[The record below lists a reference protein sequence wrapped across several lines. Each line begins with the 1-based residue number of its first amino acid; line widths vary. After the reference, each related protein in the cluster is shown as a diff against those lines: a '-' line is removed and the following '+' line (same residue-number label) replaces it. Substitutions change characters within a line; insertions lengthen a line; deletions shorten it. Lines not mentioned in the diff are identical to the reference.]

1 MSLSVGNSSFSMK
14 AEASTPETTTQKL
27 EKATK
32 GLGWTTVALL
42 VLSLVTLFFCP
53 IASSLL
59 FGLAVVTAVS
69 AGGTFI
75 ASLVTRAKE
84 FFNNSD
90 NKVNQVANNV
100 NRFFQKPQAR

>member
-1 MSLSVGNSSFSMK
+1 MPVTVRNS
-14 AEASTPETTTQKL
+14 ACSTPASAAAPKTTTKKL
-27 EKATK
+27 EDATK

-42 VLSLVTLFFCP
+42 VLSFVTLFFCP
-53 IASSLL
+53 IASTLL
-59 FGLAVVTAVS
+59 FGLAVATAVS

-90 NKVNQVANNV
+90 NKINQVANNV
-100 NRFFQKPQAR
+100 NRFFQKP